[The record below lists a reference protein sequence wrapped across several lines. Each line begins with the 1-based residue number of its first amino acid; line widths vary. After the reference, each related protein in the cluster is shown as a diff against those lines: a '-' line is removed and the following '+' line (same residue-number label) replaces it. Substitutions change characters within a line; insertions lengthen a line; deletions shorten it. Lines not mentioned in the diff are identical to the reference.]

1 MATFKLIIEGQN
13 ADEATKDL
21 LNISGLNVEYEKA
34 EKNKKVVEI
43 ATIATIVCITGS
55 IMTIAEQI
63 FNWYQRWEKN
73 KINKVIIVLN
83 DDKRL
88 LFENASINEIEEI
101 LKNK

>member
-1 MATFKLIIEGQN
+1 MANFKLIIEGQN

-21 LNISGLNVEYEKA
+21 LNISGLKVQYEEA
-34 EKNKKVVEI
+34 EKNKKVLEI
-43 ATIATIVCITGS
+43 ATIATIVCIAGGIIS
-55 IMTIAEQI
+55 IAEQI
-63 FNWYQRWEKN
+63 DSWYQKWKKN
-73 KINKVIIVLN
+73 KITKVIIVLN